1 MKQINLVKRQE
12 TIINNTVIKLKINN
26 SDIVPVEKSNAI
38 VITYTNESHDK
49 TLNFLKNY
57 YIQTVTFDPIVFY
70 YYIIFII
77 FVYYLLL
84 LIIKY
89 TSIIYFVYFII
100 NHITKQVNN
109 LNKN

>member
-26 SDIVPVEKSNAI
+26 SDIVPVDKSNAI
-38 VITYTNESHDK
+38 VITYTNESHNK

-57 YIQTVTFDPIVFY
+57 YIQTVTFDPTAFY
-70 YYIIFII
+70 YYII

-84 LIIKY
+84 LIMKY